1 MTTLSSMTTLPLVD
15 DLQYTAFIP
24 TDAPL
29 LATLHTYMDGER
41 THTHTPTKMINLNKR
56 VI

>member
-41 THTHTPTKMINLNKR
+41 THTHTHKDDQFE
-56 VI
+56 